1 MKSKGGQVLFDLE
14 NVCPFL
20 FLQTGDIKSLILF
33 KRYYTAKK
41 KTKKNPKNV
50 SLGFCSD
57 CITLT
62 LKIDCGL

>member
-1 MKSKGGQVLFDLE
+1 MKSKGGQVHFDLE

-20 FLQTGDIKSLILF
+20 FSQTGDIKSLILF
-33 KRYYTAKK
+33 KRYYIAKK
-41 KTKKNPKNV
+41 KKKNPKNV

-62 LKIDCGL
+62 LKIDYGL

>member
-20 FLQTGDIKSLILF
+20 FSQTGDIKSLILF
-33 KRYYTAKK
+33 ERYYTAKK
-41 KTKKNPKNV
+41 KNNPKNV

-62 LKIDCGL
+62 LKIDYGL

>member
-20 FLQTGDIKSLILF
+20 FSQTGDIKSLILF

-41 KTKKNPKNV
+41 KKPKK
-50 SLGFCSD
+50 
-57 CITLT
+57 TLRMFPWVFAV
-62 LKIDCGL
+62 IV